1 MRCHCSGWSF
11 TILFLLPDAGLGSS
25 SLLRT
30 KPQGRECLGDSDPE
44 GARCLSGL
52 NDTSWD
58 SRDRSQRDEPFFTQ
72 GEGTEQRVSGVWG
85 GHWDLRMR
93 FGKEARDLG
102 TPSEGAW

>member
-1 MRCHCSGWSF
+1 MPLLWVVLHHPFPPARCWPGVF
-11 TILFLLPDAGLGSS
+11 IIAEDKT
-25 SLLRT
+25 
-30 KPQGRECLGDSDPE
+30 QGRECLGDSDPE